1 MDYKIETTSNFV
13 KELKPLSKK
22 YRSLKEDLQVLNNSL
37 QKNPL
42 QGSPLGKNCYKIRLS
57 ISSKG
62 KGKSGGARIITYVKT
77 AHQTVFLL
85 SIFDKSAQEN
95 ISDKRLAEILKVAAT
110 KIQ

>member
-42 QGSPLGKNCYKIRLS
+42 QGSPI
-57 ISSKG
+57 KG
-62 KGKSGGARIITYVKT
+62 KR
-77 AHQTVFLL
+77 
-85 SIFDKSAQEN
+85 
-95 ISDKRLAEILKVAAT
+95 
-110 KIQ
+110 

>member
-1 MDYKIETTSNFV
+1 V
-13 KELKPLSKK
+13 
-22 YRSLKEDLQVLNNSL
+22 
-37 QKNPL
+37 
-42 QGSPLGKNCYKIRLS
+42 
-57 ISSKG
+57 
-62 KGKSGGARIITYVKT
+62 GGARIITYVKI